1 VRRQLA
7 TVDLIEYDTDMFVIS
22 LGGSIVVPD
31 AIDTEFVAAFADLA
45 IRHVREQ
52 DRRLIV
58 IVGGGAPAR
67 RYQEAYRTIRGAHST
82 DTHSDAQDWIG
93 IMATRLNAELLR
105 HALHPYC
112 VDPVVYDPTADIAFA
127 GSILVGAGWKPGFST
142 DNDAVLLAE
151 RFGADTVVNLS
162 NIKQVYTADPKVD
175 PDARPLESVSWDEF
189 RTIVGDEWIPGKNLP
204 FDPVA
209 TRRAAELGM
218 RVIAADGKDLTN
230 TEAILTGRSFIGT
243 VIGPD

>member
-1 VRRQLA
+1 
-7 TVDLIEYDTDMFVIS
+7 MFVIS

-31 AIDTEFVAAFADLA
+31 GIDAEFVAAFADLA
-45 IRHVREQ
+45 ARHVRE
-52 DRRLIV
+52 RESRLIL

-67 RYQEAYRTIRGAHST
+67 RYQQAYRTIRDAHSA
-82 DTHSDAQDWIG
+82 DARSDAQDWIG

-105 HALHPYC
+105 HALHPHC
-112 VDPVVYDPTADIAFA
+112 LDPVVYDPTGEISFT
-127 GSILVGAGWKPGFST
+127 GSILLGAGWKPGFST

-151 RFGADTVVNLS
+151 RFGADTVINLS
-162 NIKQVYTADPKVD
+162 NIRQVYTADPKVD
-175 PDARPLESVSWDEF
+175 PEARPLESVSWDEF
-189 RTIVGDEWIPGKNLP
+189 RAIVGDEWIPGKNLP

-218 RVIAADGKDLTN
+218 RVIAADGKDLAN
-230 TEAILTGRSFIGT
+230 TEAILAGAPFFGT